1 MKSHANQ
8 SSFCPV
14 CAAPSGGSQQY
25 FSKNLYGHL
34 MLRHKTDV
42 PLIPLTILKEQ
53 QALKESGVELVPGV
67 NQAR

>member
-1 MKSHANQ
+1 
-8 SSFCPV
+8 
-14 CAAPSGGSQQY
+14 
-25 FSKNLYGHL
+25 